1 MGCRHM
7 FVETFDDY
15 GIRDPKWDGDVKYYI
30 VRQCLGFALD
40 MDDEELSENI
50 SPDTDFVTKYS
61 KKMKTKVWNWKS
73 NAWINFMLYLEI
85 QFELPEIRISL
96 FGTLFF
102 KNENFL
108 NKEAPIE
115 YRYSYYREMPYYSIR
130 TLRQA
135 TEFVLKYYSET
146 DQYLID
152 LKLEN
157 PPLGKYKEAEVK
169 GRRDAYRLNRAR
181 EAKFNQL
188 LEKPIYRFFH
198 ELELQVHPRKE
209 ARPEVL
215 NFDYTDFAGCFKPYQ
230 VNYLK
235 YYHVYLKYRWQ
246 IRKAYNIRKA
256 KYIGYE
262 LVRRS
267 IEYRQRYLRSS
278 WHRTYRSYHDYD
290 AWYAYLI
297 KIADEYDAE
306 YKRIEER
313 RRERR
318 KKKPHFRRKGVKDR
332 FLPKFLRNPNAFYRG
347 SYLRRKEYRGTSM
360 GYRFFDPPKK
370 KYYEYP

>member
-7 FVETFDDY
+7 FIETFDDY
-15 GIRDPKWDGDVKYYI
+15 GIRDPEWDGDVKYYI

-40 MDDEELSENI
+40 MDDEELAENL
-50 SPDTDFVTKYS
+50 SPDTDFVAKYE
-61 KKMKTKVWNWKS
+61 KKMKKRTWNWRS
-73 NAWINFMLYLEI
+73 NAWINFMLFLEI
-85 QFELPEIRISL
+85 QFELREIELSL
-96 FGTLFF
+96 FGTLY
-102 KNENFL
+102 FL
-108 NKEAPIE
+108 KDGERP
-115 YRYSYYREMPYYSIR
+115 YSYNCTEMPYYSIR

-135 TEFVLKYYSET
+135 TEFVLESYSET

-157 PPLGKYKEAEVK
+157 PPLGKYKEAELK
-169 GRRDAYRLNRAR
+169 GRKDAYRLNRAR
-181 EAKFNQL
+181 EAKFSRL
-188 LEKPIYRFFH
+188 LEKPVYRFFH
-198 ELELQVHPRKE
+198 KLELQIHPRKE
-209 ARPEVL
+209 VRPEVL
-215 NFDYTDFAGCFKPYQ
+215 NFKYNDFAGCFKPYQ

-235 YYHVYLKYRWQ
+235 YYHVYLKYRWE

-262 LVRRS
+262 MVRRS
-267 IEYRQRYLRSS
+267 IEYRQRYLRSA

-290 AWYAYLI
+290 AWYAYLL
-297 KIADEYDAE
+297 KMADEYDIE
-306 YKRIEER
+306 YKRIEKR

-318 KKKPHFRRKGVKDR
+318 KKKPHFRRRGVKGR
-332 FLPKFLRNPNAFYRG
+332 FLPKSLRDPNSFYRG
-347 SYLRRKEYRGTSM
+347 SYLRRKEYRGTWM